1 MAVPAWLP
9 PILLLGLMAALVIGL
24 GLSARGWPASPRR
37 VRARLGVIILT
48 EDASAWLEGLV
59 REAYHLT
66 GEAGLALTVVT
77 SGEVGDTPMILE
89 RLQRRYPELRV
100 ATRGFPDSLLIE
112 EAQREHPASRL
123 LVVRCGGREDW
134 RALLRA
140 IHCLSGMRELQ
151 GEENSGER

>member
-1 MAVPAWLP
+1 MPAWLP

-24 GLSARGWPASPRR
+24 GLSARGWPAGPRR
-37 VRARLGVIILT
+37 ARARLGVIIWT

-66 GEAGLALTVVT
+66 GEGGLDLTVVAT
-77 SGEVGDTPMILE
+77 GEVGDTPMILE

-100 ATRGFPDSLLIE
+100 VTQGLPDSLLIE
-112 EAQREHPASRL
+112 EARRERPASRL

-140 IHCLSGMRELQ
+140 IRCLSGMRAPQ
-151 GEENSGER
+151 GEENFGER